1 MPETLLNAD
10 GSTTEWND
18 DGSATTSWPDG
29 TTRVDYPNNSSTTT
43 YPDGRVLNVYA
54 DGTRDFNDQYGT
66 ALDPDT
72 GQPLTDPGPVVDPPA
87 SAEQIVTDVLHG
99 AHTLSSLAEAA
110 GMLGHAEVLELVGE
124 SADGVIAVAVMTF
137 EVWKALE
144 AANRAYATAGYCYG
158 LMYGALDLEG
168 PDYPAGTYSLDNDET
183 IAIKKEKFAEGVSQ
197 ARTELAAGADGVLLR
212 NKILLRTAARN
223 SDPAVVIDEIWQ
235 ACCRATENEFYA
247 SHLRLMWPDT
257 GITER

>member
-1 MPETLLNAD
+1 MPETLLNTD

-72 GQPLTDPGPVVDPPA
+72 GRPLTDPGPVVDPPVD
-87 SAEQIVTDVLHG
+87 AEQVVTDVLHG
-99 AHTLSSLAEAA
+99 AHVLSSLADAV
-110 GMLGHAEVLELVGE
+110 GMLGDVEVLEVVAE
-124 SADGVIAVAVMTF
+124 PIDGVLTVAVMAF

-144 AANRAYATAGYCYG
+144 AANRAYVTAGYGYG
-158 LMYGALDLEG
+158 LMYGALDLDG
-168 PDYPAGTYSLDNDET
+168 PAYPAGAYSLDSEET
-183 IAIKKEKFAEGVSQ
+183 IAIKKEKFAEGVGQ
-197 ARTELAAGADGVLLR
+197 ARAELADGANGVLLR
-212 NKILLRTAARN
+212 NKILLRTAAKN
-223 SDPAVVIDEIWQ
+223 SDPSAVLDEIWQ
-235 ACCRATENEFYA
+235 ASCRATDNEFYA
-247 SHLRLMWPDT
+247 SHMRLMWPDT